1 VPTSGPALPD
11 TIETERLLLRRFRPE
26 DAIAFH
32 AILGEPQAMM
42 YWSTPP
48 HREFAATEK
57 WVRSTIEAVEAGEA
71 DDFVALYRGTII
83 GKAGLWH
90 GNEIGM
96 IFAPGSWGQ
105 GFAGEAVRAIIARAK
120 ARGMAT
126 IRADVDP
133 RNERSL
139 RLLTRLGFAETG
151 RAKATLQ
158 VGSDWVDSV
167 YLELDL
173 GAGPPDPQAR

>member
-1 VPTSGPALPD
+1 MPTSGSALPD

-32 AILGEPQAMM
+32 VILSEPQAMA

-48 HREFAATEK
+48 HREFAETEN
-57 WVRSTIEAVEAGEA
+57 WVRSTIVAVEAGEA
-71 DDFVALYRGTII
+71 DDFVAIHEGTII

-105 GFAGEAVRAIIARAK
+105 GFASEAVRGIIGRAR
-120 ARGMAT
+120 ARGMAS

-139 RLLTRLGFAETG
+139 RLLTRLGFVENS

-158 VGSDWVDSV
+158 IGGEWVDSV

-173 GAGPPDPQAR
+173 GAGLSDRTGQ

>member
-1 VPTSGPALPD
+1 MSALPN
-11 TIETERLLLRRFRPE
+11 TIKTERLLLRRFRLK
-26 DAIAFH
+26 DAAAFH
-32 AILGEPQAMM
+32 AILSEPQAMT

-48 HREFAATEK
+48 HREFAETEK
-57 WVRSTIEAVEAGEA
+57 WVRSTIEAVAAGEA
-71 DDFVALYRGTII
+71 DDFIALHQGTII

-96 IFAPGSWGQ
+96 IFAPSSWGQ
-105 GFAGEAVRAIIARAK
+105 GFAGEAVRAIIARAN
-120 ARGMAT
+120 ARGMSS

-139 RLLTRLGFAETG
+139 RVLMRLGFVETG

-158 VGSDWVDSV
+158 VGGEWVDSV

-173 GAGPPDPQAR
+173 GAGPSGRQER